1 MSRVRLKRLLKN
13 AHLVS
18 PFLVLGDPSP
28 ALSLELAKA
37 AVDAGA
43 GALEI
48 GFPYGDP
55 VADGPAIQRANMRA
69 LSSGTST
76 SSAMRILARIHEAR
90 PKTPLNLLVYGNL
103 VHARG
108 LEPFTEDAVAA
119 GASSLLVPDVPLEES
134 APLKRACRTSGLAH
148 VQLVGPL
155 TGDERLRRIDRMA
168 DGFVYLVAHQGI
180 TGVRGGD
187 FSDVEALV
195 ARTASLARNPVCLG
209 FGLSKPEQ
217 IGRAFEAGARIAV
230 VGSHL
235 ANVIGESWEGNGGDR
250 GEIVLSRFGA
260 AIEELCSGARTP
272 SQGFG
277 GPRRSPKGGGGRA
290 TEFRRAGVEPGA
302 RRAPDS
308 RRAGVGPRAH

>member
-1 MSRVRLKRLLKN
+1 MSRARLNRRLK
-13 AHLVS
+13 AGPVVS
-18 PFLVLGDPSP
+18 PFLVLGDPTPS
-28 ALSLELAKA
+28 LSLELATTA
-37 AVDAGA
+37 IDAGA
-43 GALEI
+43 GALEF

-55 VADGPAIQRANMRA
+55 VADGPAIQKADMRA

-76 SSAMRILARIHEAR
+76 SSAMRLLARIHEAR

-103 VHARG
+103 VHAYGFER
-108 LEPFTEDAVAA
+108 FTKDAVAA

-134 APLKRACRTSGLAH
+134 APLKRACRAFGLAH

-155 TGDERLRRIDRMA
+155 TGEERLRRIDKIA

-187 FSDVEALV
+187 FSEVESLV
-195 ARTASLARNPVCLG
+195 SRTASAVHNPVCLG
-209 FGLSKPEQ
+209 FGLSKSEQ
-217 IGRAFEAGARIAV
+217 IARAFEAGARLAV

-235 ANVIGESWEGNGGDR
+235 ANLIGEAWEANAGDR
-250 GEIVLSRFGA
+250 SERVVLGFSA
-260 AIEELCSGARTP
+260 AVRELCSGARPP

-290 TEFRRAGVEPGA
+290 
-302 RRAPDS
+302 PDFP
-308 RRAGVGPRAH
+308 RAGVGPRAH